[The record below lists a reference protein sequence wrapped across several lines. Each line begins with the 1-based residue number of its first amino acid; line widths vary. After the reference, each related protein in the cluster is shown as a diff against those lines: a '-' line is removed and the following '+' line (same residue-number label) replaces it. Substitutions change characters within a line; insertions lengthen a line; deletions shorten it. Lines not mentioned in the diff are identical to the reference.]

1 MIMKEYIMYD
11 PSHPGEIL
19 REDYIEPLDLDVTSM
34 AEKLMISRKQ
44 LSLILNEK
52 AGISPLMS
60 LKLAKVFGTSPEFFL
75 RLQQQYDLAK
85 ARTEFEKIE
94 KDLPVLYQ
102 EENPA

>member
-1 MIMKEYIMYD
+1 MGDFVMFD

-19 REDYIEPLDLDVTSM
+19 REMYLEPLELDITSL
-34 AEKLMISRKQ
+34 AEKLIISRKQ

-94 KDLPVLYQ
+94 KDLPVLYH